1 MIITD
6 WQTFRRS
13 FGYFATIAGGV
24 GTGDV
29 TYVNGG
35 ASNDTIVRA
44 SNEWIDD
51 NFAEPSAQYVTA
63 WTTVTGTV
71 PPIEAALLF
80 DGFGFTDF
88 TTEARTAGPGFA
100 LLTPAA
106 ADDAFYFGSSR
117 VFDTIRIDATAGSG
131 TWTIAWEY
139 WDGTNWSSLDLLNP
153 PAKAALDDGG
163 VFSDETE
170 RASSSDSADARLLP
184 TTGNIVINDAFYVG
198 ATSVFGG
205 VEFVITTNAAA
216 ETWVIAW
223 EYWNGAAWSALA
235 GVVDGTAG
243 LKTQGTNRLTFTVP
257 IDWTPVEAAGSIPGQ
272 LYYVRARVSVGSVPA
287 VRPLASTVSP
297 IIFTVDG
304 TGGFT
309 VIGVNDVTF
318 ALPDN
323 WVQST
328 EGGAGPFF
336 YARARVSSFTSQT
349 TQPMG
354 DTVFM
359 PGAND
364 GDYPLASIVTDT
376 LTIDNENYPSIA
388 RLIDETSSPGAF
400 GFELRHLDD
409 GDGVVHWPLELVRA
423 AGSGFGDTGS
433 TMSGINIPVPLS
445 GSVLTAN
452 AGAVDSVPNTDEY
465 DWFVS
470 QQTPVPEL
478 RYLDV
483 SEVLEPDEVTPR
495 SGSVLIALSANG
507 ESEFDIVSPGFTA
520 VQLADVYRDCYAY
533 VQRLSDGAIQLVD
546 LTKAVTTGVQ

>member
-1 MIITD
+1 MIISD

-24 GTGDV
+24 GTNDV
-29 TYVNGG
+29 TYTNGG
-35 ASNDTIVRA
+35 AGNDTIVRA
-44 SNEWIDD
+44 SNKWGDD
-51 NFAEPSAQYVTA
+51 GFLEPSGFVTGWVTA
-63 WTTVTGTV
+63 SGTV

-88 TTEARTAGPGFA
+88 TAQARSAGPAFS

-117 VFDTIRIDATAGSG
+117 VFDAIRIDVTAGAG

-139 WDGTNWSSLDLLNP
+139 WDGTNWSTLDFVFAP
-153 PAKAALDDGG
+153 SKAVLDDGG
-163 VFSDETE
+163 VFNDETE
-170 RASSSDSADARLLP
+170 RAASADSGDARLLP
-184 TTGNIVINDAFYVG
+184 PTGNIVINDAFYVG
-198 ATSVFGG
+198 STSVFGA
-205 VEFVITTNAAA
+205 VQFVITTNAVA
-216 ETWVIAW
+216 ETWVITW
-223 EYWNGAAWSALA
+223 EYWDGSAWSALG

-243 LKTQGTNRLTFTVP
+243 LKTLGTNRLSFTVP
-257 IDWTPVEAAGSIPGQ
+257 GDWTPVEADGSVPGQ
-272 LYYVRARVSVGSVPA
+272 FYHVRGRVSVGAVPA

-297 IIFTVDG
+297 IILVTDG
-304 TGGFT
+304 TGGFIVVGT
-309 VIGVNDVTF
+309 NDVTF
-318 ALPDN
+318 SLPDN
-323 WVQST
+323 WVQSAA
-328 EGGAGPFF
+328 GGVGPFF

-376 LTIDNENYPSIA
+376 LTVNNENYPSIA
-388 RLIDETSSPGAF
+388 RLIDETSSPGTF

-423 AGSGFGDTGS
+423 AGSGFGDAGS
-433 TMSGINIPVPLS
+433 TMSGITIPVPLT
-445 GSVLTAN
+445 GSVLTSN
-452 AGAVDSVPNTDEY
+452 GGASDAVAYTDEY
-465 DWFVS
+465 NWFVS
-470 QQTPVPEL
+470 QQTPVPSL

-495 SGSVLIALSANG
+495 SGSVLIALSQTGAD
-507 ESEFDIVSPGFTA
+507 EFSVTAPGFTA
-520 VQLADVYRDCYAY
+520 VQLANVYRDCYAY
-533 VQRLSDGAIQLVD
+533 VQRISDDAIQLVD
-546 LTKAVTTGVQ
+546 LAKAATTGVQ